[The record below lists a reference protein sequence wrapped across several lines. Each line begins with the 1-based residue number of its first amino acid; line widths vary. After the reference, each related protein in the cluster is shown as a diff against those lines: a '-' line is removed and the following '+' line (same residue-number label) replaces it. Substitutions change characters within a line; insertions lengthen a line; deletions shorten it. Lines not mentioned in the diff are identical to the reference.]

1 MAIRDHLGRFLTAR
15 RAQAAVVEPEA
26 ADGLEAEL
34 DPLPAADPRA
44 FWAEAADLRGQIAA
58 LREQRQSLL
67 AAGDIAAVAAADDEI
82 RHLEIVG
89 ESLEVRRRAAEVA
102 QAAAVQNRRVAA
114 WQALRPRFEAARTR
128 RDKAAYELW
137 VAVDDVVAAEAEAE
151 SLGVSLGDER
161 TPADSVF
168 TRYMLRRWAEAHARR
183 IGLMPQRAA

>member
-1 MAIRDHLGRFLTAR
+1 MATLRDRLTGHFLP
-15 RAQAAVVEPEA
+15 RAQAAEGTAPTGPTVEDLQVEDDFALPA
-26 ADGLEAEL
+26 TPQTFAEL
-34 DPLPAADPRA
+34 RA
-44 FWAEAADLRGQIAA
+44 QIAGLNA
-58 LREQRQSLL
+58 QRQDLL

-102 QAAAVQNRRVAA
+102 HAEAAQNRRVAA
-114 WQALRPRFEAARTR
+114 WQALRSRFEAARAR

-161 TPADSVF
+161 TPADSVI